1 MRFLVKSS
9 TKSVIAFSHDLIMV
23 AASFALSLA
32 LRMDV
37 TETFL
42 IPTGSLLPAW
52 GLFTVIGAATFW
64 ILDFYKGTWRYAS
77 MNDLLNIIKAST
89 LIMLLFLPVL
99 FFWNRLED
107 IPRSSLIINWFVLIF
122 LLGGPRMLY
131 RIWKDQGLRR
141 LMEKN
146 SHLRVPVFLIGF
158 DDIAEAFLRHIA
170 RDPESAYEVV
180 GILDPSGAEAGRRI
194 HNVPVMGPLAKLD
207 ASLKKTSL
215 GNRSPQRI
223 IISKVID
230 RNSMQLINEVAE
242 NNGLT
247 IERLP
252 SPTEFKSSEGND
264 IEVKPIAIEDLL
276 GRQQA
281 KLDRPA
287 MQKLIANRR
296 VMITGCGGSIG
307 SELARQIASFRPA
320 HLILLDSSEYNL
332 YSIDLEISED
342 YPDLKRDAI
351 IGDVRDRSRLDQVFD
366 RFKPELVFHAAALK
380 HVPLVEANPVE
391 GVHTNTI
398 GTKNTADAC
407 RKAGVKTMVLI
418 STDKAI
424 NPPNIMGASK
434 RLAESYCQALDL
446 AGKAEGNTRF
456 VTVRFGNVLGST
468 GSVVPLFER
477 QLKAGGPLTVTHP
490 DITRYFM
497 TIREAV
503 ELVLQTMTLG
513 VEMASEDAGKIYVLD
528 MGDPV
533 KISDLARQV
542 IRLAGFEP
550 DREIKIEY
558 TGLRPGE
565 KLYEELFHENEP
577 MVSTNHSSLKLAA
590 PRIVNMEL
598 LIQNL
603 DNMASLVQERNR
615 DGVIK
620 LLRLLVPEY
629 NGQQAVDT
637 GATVYPMNT
646 PKETSTGCELN
657 V

>member
-9 TKSVIAFSHDLIMV
+9 TKSMIAFAHDLIMV

-37 TETFL
+37 AETIHL
-42 IPTGSLLPAW
+42 PTGSLLPAW
-52 GLFTVIGAATFW
+52 GLFTAIGAVTFW
-64 ILDFYKGTWRYAS
+64 MLGFYKGIWRYAS

-122 LLGGPRMLY
+122 LLGGPRMIY

-180 GILDPSGAEAGRRI
+180 GILDPSGAETGRRI
-194 HNVPVMGPLAKLD
+194 HDVPVMGPLDKLED
-207 ASLKKTSL
+207 ALKVTSI
-215 GNRSPQRI
+215 GNRAPQRI

-230 RNSMQLINEVAE
+230 RDSMQLINEVAE
-242 NNGLT
+242 KSGLS
-247 IERLP
+247 IMRLP
-252 SPTEFKSSEGND
+252 NPTEFRSSEGSD

-287 MQKLIANRR
+287 MKKLIANRR

-307 SELARQIASFRPA
+307 SELSRQIASFGPT
-320 HLILLDSSEYNL
+320 HLILLDSSEFNL

-351 IGDVRDRSRLDQVFD
+351 LGDVRDRSRLDQVFE
-366 RFKPELVFHAAALK
+366 RFKPELLFHAAALK

-407 RKAGVKTMVLI
+407 RRAGVKTMVLI

-424 NPPNIMGASK
+424 NPPNIMGATK

-446 AGKAEGNTRF
+446 AGKIEGNTRF

-468 GSVVPLFER
+468 GSVVPLFQR

-497 TIREAV
+497 TIKEAV

-513 VEMASEDAGKIYVLD
+513 TEMASEDAGKIYVLD

-533 KISDLARQV
+533 KIVDLARQV
-542 IRLAGFEP
+542 IRLGGFEP
-550 DREIKIEY
+550 DKDIKIEY

-565 KLYEELFHENEP
+565 KLYEELFHATEP
-577 MVSTNHSSLKLAA
+577 MVPTIHNSLKLAA
-590 PRIVNMEL
+590 PRITDLEL
-598 LIQNL
+598 LSQSL
-603 DNMASLVQERNR
+603 DHLVKLIDDRNR
-615 DGVIK
+615 EEVIQQ
-620 LLRLLVPEY
+620 LRRLVPEY
-629 NGQQAVDT
+629 NGHQGTAEQTQEVEQKQEINS
-637 GATVYPMNT
+637 VI
-646 PKETSTGCELN
+646 S
-657 V
+657 

>member
-23 AASFALSLA
+23 AASFAISLA

-37 TETFL
+37 NETIFL
-42 IPTGSLLPAW
+42 PTGSLLPAW
-52 GLFTVIGAATFW
+52 GLFVVIGAATFW
-64 ILDFYKGTWRYAS
+64 MLDFYKGIWRYAS
-77 MNDLLNIIKAST
+77 MNDLFNIIKAST

-107 IPRSSLIINWFVLIF
+107 IPRSSLMINWFVLIF
-122 LLGGPRMLY
+122 LLGGPRMVY

-146 SHLRVPVFLIGF
+146 SHLRVPVFLVGF

-170 RDPESAYEVV
+170 RDPSSAYEVV
-180 GILDPSGAEAGRRI
+180 GIMDPSGEEAGRRI
-194 HNVPVMGPLAKLD
+194 HDVPVMGPLNKLED
-207 ASLKKTSL
+207 ALEITSI
-215 GNRSPQRI
+215 GNRAPQRI
-223 IISKVID
+223 IISKIID
-230 RNSMQLINEVAE
+230 RESMQLINDVAE
-242 NNGLT
+242 KNGLS

-252 SPTEFKSSEGND
+252 NPTEFKSSEGSD
-264 IEVKPIAIEDLL
+264 IEVNPIAIEDLL
-276 GRQQA
+276 GRLQA

-287 MQKLIANRR
+287 MKKLIANRR
-296 VMITGCGGSIG
+296 VMVTGCGGSIG
-307 SELARQIASFRPA
+307 SELARQIASFDPT
-320 HLILLDSSEYNL
+320 HLILLDSSEFNL
-332 YSIDLEISED
+332 YSIDLEISEN
-342 YPDLKRDAI
+342 YLELKRDAI
-351 IGDVRDRSRLDQVFD
+351 LGDVRDRARLDQVFE

-407 RKAGVKTMVLI
+407 RKAGVRTMVLI

-424 NPPNIMGASK
+424 NPPNIMGATK

-446 AGKAEGNTRF
+446 DGKVEGNTRF

-468 GSVVPLFER
+468 GSVVPLFQR

-513 VEMASEDAGKIYVLD
+513 AEMASEDAGKIYVLD
-528 MGDPV
+528 MGAPV
-533 KISDLARQV
+533 KIADLARQV
-542 IRLAGFEP
+542 IRLGGFEP
-550 DREIKIEY
+550 DKDIKIEY

-565 KLYEELFHENEP
+565 KLYEELFHETEP
-577 MVSTNHSSLKLAA
+577 MVPTNHTSLKLAA
-590 PRIVNMEL
+590 PRITDLEL
-598 LIQNL
+598 LSKSL
-603 DNMASLVQERNR
+603 DRLSLSIEERNR
-615 DGVIK
+615 DEVIQQ
-620 LLRLLVPEY
+620 LRRLVPEY
-629 NGQQAVDT
+629 NGHQGKSELIQEVDQQH
-637 GATVYPMNT
+637 
-646 PKETSTGCELN
+646 ELN
-657 V
+657 SLSS